1 MRRLMVFALA
11 LAFSLPVMLSARKAA
26 AEDQDGYLTQ
36 NLWVEK
42 GKGHTTY
49 FASIDY
55 DVIPAGS
62 KVSISKISKKGFVLE
77 SGEQTIKF
85 EYISKHFDMD
95 IDEFLGRLL
104 SDKNPSGKWAG
115 FSALDKQGIKEGK
128 IKVGMS
134 KAAVLVAA
142 GYPPASKT
150 PDTKAD
156 TWTYQ
161 RNRFI
166 WVTVKF
172 AGGKVVAYGNE
183 K

>member
-1 MRRLMVFALA
+1 MRRLMAFALA
-11 LAFSLPVMLSARKAA
+11 LTLSLPVMLFARAA

-42 GKGHTTY
+42 GKGYTTY
-49 FASIDY
+49 FSSIDF

-62 KVSISKISKKGFVLE
+62 QVSISKVSKKGFVLE
-77 SGEQTIKF
+77 TGDQKFKF
-85 EYISKHFDMD
+85 EYIAKHFDMD

-104 SDKNPSGKWAG
+104 SDKKPSAKWAG

-128 IKVGMS
+128 IKAGMS

-142 GYPPASKT
+142 GYPVGKFN
-150 PDTKAD
+150 DVKAD
-156 TWTYQ
+156 HWTYQ
-161 RNRFI
+161 RNRFVPI
-166 WVTVKF
+166 NVLFVN
-172 AGGKVVAYGNE
+172 GKVSQVGNE